1 LDAFPLSA
9 QLIALA
15 VLLFCSGFFSIAE
28 TSMMALN
35 RYRLKA
41 LLAQG
46 RSGAQQAAALL
57 AQTDRLLSVI
67 LIGNNLLNAG
77 ISALVTAM
85 AINSFGNNEMVIAV
99 ATGIVAFLIIVF
111 AEITPKVIGAT
122 YPEKIALPISFVLKP
137 LLRVLYPLV
146 WFVNLFVSLLLKIA
160 RIKTDAGGEHRLGPE
175 ELRSLVL
182 ESGHFMPQK
191 HRSILINLF
200 DLERI
205 RVDDVMTP
213 RAHIEAIDLSMEP
226 DAIARQLATSHHT
239 RLAVYEGDIN
249 NVKGVLHIRRAAAAL
264 IDGDWTRETLLGLLN
279 EPYFIP
285 AATPVF
291 QQLQFF
297 QEHRQRLALV
307 VDEYGELQ
315 GLVTLEDILEE
326 MIGEFTTGAPVKS
339 GTRFAWEADGTTL
352 VEGGALLRDLNRRLG
367 LAFPLDGPKTLNGL
381 ILDHLQDI
389 PASGVSL
396 KIADC
401 AMEILHTEDRVVRT
415 VRLLRPAVP
424 AEEPGADAVVS

>member
-1 LDAFPLSA
+1 LDAFPISA
-9 QLIALA
+9 QLSALV
-15 VLLFCSGFFSIAE
+15 VLLVCSAFFSIAE

-41 LLAQG
+41 LQAQG
-46 RSGAQQAAALL
+46 RRGAQQAAALL

-77 ISALVTAM
+77 VSALVTAM
-85 AINSFGNNEMVIAV
+85 AITSFGNNQSVIAI
-99 ATGIVAFLIIVF
+99 ATGAVAFLIIVF

-122 YPEKIALPISFVLKP
+122 YPEKIALPISIVLKP
-137 LLRVLYPLV
+137 MLWVLYPLV
-146 WFVNLFVSLLLKIA
+146 WFVNLFVGLLLYLF
-160 RIKTDAGGEHRLGPE
+160 RIKPDSSGARERMSPE
-175 ELRSLVL
+175 ELRMVVL

-191 HRSILINLF
+191 HRSILLNLF

-205 RVDDVMTP
+205 RVEDVMTP
-213 RAHIEAIDLSMEP
+213 RAHIEAIDLT
-226 DAIARQLATSHHT
+226 DDAAAIARQLATSHHT
-239 RLAVYEGDIN
+239 RLVVYEGDIN
-249 NVKGVLHIRRAAAAL
+249 NVKGILHIRKAAAVL
-264 IDGDWTRETLLGLLN
+264 IEGGWTSQTLVDLLA

-285 AATPVF
+285 QATPVF

-297 QEHRQRLALV
+297 QERRQRLALV

-326 MIGEFTTGAPVKS
+326 MIGDFTTGAPVKS
-339 GTRFAWEADGTTL
+339 GSAFAWDADGTAV
-352 VEGGALLRDLNRRLG
+352 VEGGALLRELNRRLK
-367 LAFPLDGPKTLNGL
+367 LHFPLGGPKTLNGL

-389 PASGVSL
+389 PESGVSL

-415 VRLLRPAVP
+415 VRLLRP
-424 AEEPGADAVVS
+424 PGAAPGPAR

>member
-1 LDAFPLSA
+1 
-9 QLIALA
+9 
-15 VLLFCSGFFSIAE
+15 
-28 TSMMALN
+28 MMALN

-41 LLAQG
+41 LQAQG
-46 RSGAQQAAALL
+46 RRGAQQAAALL

-85 AINSFGNNEMVIAV
+85 AITSFGNNQGVIAI
-99 ATGIVAFLIIVF
+99 ATGAVAFLIIVF

-122 YPEKIALPISFVLKP
+122 YPEKIALPLAII
-137 LLRVLYPLV
+137 LRPMLWVAYPLV
-146 WFVNLFVSLLLKIA
+146 WFVNLFVGALLGLL
-160 RIKTDAGGEHRLGPE
+160 RIKPDSSGETQPMRPE
-175 ELRSLVL
+175 ELRMLVL

-205 RVDDVMTP
+205 RVEDVMTP
-213 RAHIEAIDLSMEP
+213 RAHIEAIDVTEDP
-226 DAIARQLATSHHT
+226 AAIARQLATSHHT

-249 NVKGVLHIRRAAAAL
+249 NVKGILHIRKAAAAL
-264 IDGDWTRETLLGLLN
+264 IEGGWTGQTLVDLLE

-285 AATPVF
+285 QATPVF

-297 QEHRQRLALV
+297 QERRQRLALV
-307 VDEYGELQ
+307 VDEYGEVQ

-326 MIGEFTTGAPVKS
+326 MIGEFTTSAPGKS
-339 GTRFAWEADGTTL
+339 GSQFTWDADGTAL
-352 VEGGALLRDLNRRLG
+352 VEGGALLRELNRRLK
-367 LAFPLDGPKTLNGL
+367 LHFPLDGPKTLNGL

-389 PASGVSL
+389 PESGISL

-415 VRLLRPAVP
+415 VRLLRPAPVP
-424 AEEPGADAVVS
+424 AAAGGPP

>member
-1 LDAFPLSA
+1 MDAFPISA

-15 VLLFCSGFFSIAE
+15 VLLFCSAFFSIAE

-41 LLAQG
+41 LQAQG
-46 RSGAQQAAALL
+46 RRGAQQAATLL
-57 AQTDRLLSVI
+57 AKTDRLLSVI

-85 AINSFGNNEMVIAV
+85 AITSFGNNQVVIAV

-122 YPEKIALPISFVLKP
+122 YPEKIALPISIVLKP
-137 LLRVLYPLV
+137 MLAVVYPVV
-146 WFVNLFVSLLLKIA
+146 WFVNLFVSLILWVL
-160 RIKTDAGGEHRLGPE
+160 RIKTNTGGETQRLSAE
-175 ELRSLVL
+175 ELRVLVL
-182 ESGHFMPQK
+182 ESAHFIPQK

-213 RAHIEAIDLSMEP
+213 RAQIEAIDLSESP
-226 DAIARQLATSHHT
+226 EVIERKLATSHHT
-239 RLAVYEGDIN
+239 RLAVYEDDIN
-249 NVKGVLHIRRAAAAL
+249 NVKGVLHIRKAVSVL
-264 IDGDWTRETLLGLLN
+264 IEGGWTRETLIELLA

-291 QQLQFF
+291 QQLQYF
-297 QEHRQRLALV
+297 QERRQRLALV
-307 VDEYGELQ
+307 VDEYGEVQ

-326 MIGEFTTGAPVKS
+326 MIGEFTTEAPVKS
-339 GTRFAWEADGTTL
+339 GSRFAWAVDGTAL
-352 VEGGALLRDLNRRLG
+352 IEGGALLRDLNRRLG
-367 LAFPLDGPKTLNGL
+367 LNFPLDGPKTLNGL

-389 PASGVSL
+389 PESGVSL
-396 KIADC
+396 KIAGC

-415 VRLLRPAVP
+415 VRLLRPP
-424 AEEPGADAVVS
+424 PEQ

>member
-1 LDAFPLSA
+1 LDAFPISA
-9 QLIALA
+9 QLSALV
-15 VLLFCSGFFSIAE
+15 VLLVCSAFFSIAE

-41 LLAQG
+41 LQAQG
-46 RSGAQQAAALL
+46 RRGAQQAAALL

-77 ISALVTAM
+77 VSALVTAM
-85 AINSFGNNEMVIAV
+85 AITSFGNNQSVIAI
-99 ATGIVAFLIIVF
+99 ATGAVAFLIIVF

-122 YPEKIALPISFVLKP
+122 YPEKIALPISIVLKP
-137 LLRVLYPLV
+137 MLWVLYPLV
-146 WFVNLFVSLLLKIA
+146 WFVNLFVGLLLYLF
-160 RIKTDAGGEHRLGPE
+160 RIKPDSSGARERMSPE
-175 ELRSLVL
+175 ELRMVVL

-191 HRSILINLF
+191 HRSILLNLF

-205 RVDDVMTP
+205 RVEDVMTP
-213 RAHIEAIDLSMEP
+213 RAHIEAIDLT
-226 DAIARQLATSHHT
+226 DDAAAIARQLATSHHT
-239 RLAVYEGDIN
+239 RLVVYEGDIN
-249 NVKGVLHIRRAAAAL
+249 NVKGILHIRKAAAVL
-264 IDGDWTRETLLGLLN
+264 IEGGWTSQTLVDLLA

-285 AATPVF
+285 QATPVF

-297 QEHRQRLALV
+297 QERRQRLALV

-326 MIGEFTTGAPVKS
+326 MIGDFTTGAPVKS
-339 GTRFAWEADGTTL
+339 GSAFAWDADGTAV
-352 VEGGALLRDLNRRLG
+352 VEGGALLRELNRRLK
-367 LAFPLDGPKTLNGL
+367 LHFPLGGPKTLNGL

-389 PASGVSL
+389 PQSGVSL

-415 VRLLRPAVP
+415 VRLLRP
-424 AEEPGADAVVS
+424 PGAAPGPAR